1 MSQMNLKRM
10 RAGFNCSEDPA
21 VKTYKTALFHVD
33 HGHFLVLDGKIP
45 RDVKCCFKKVQRKE
59 DEDVEW
65 VSLTN

>member
-1 MSQMNLKRM
+1 MK
-10 RAGFNCSEDPA
+10 
-21 VKTYKTALFHVD
+21 KYKEALFHVE
-33 HGHFLVLDGKIP
+33 GRFLVLDGKIS